1 MTNALIAA
9 LLMTGQT
16 ADLDKMVSLSTFG
29 TTVQGAM
36 QQLSQA
42 SGVPIEVH
50 PAAANEVLVI
60 NVKEVSMRQL
70 LDKVVKVTGNKWM
83 DVSGTIRVVHDAERE
98 EKKAIEDRQGMMEN
112 LRQAREILN
121 QLTRK
126 QKIGT
131 GEDSW
136 DWEPDANFLFMNRVI
151 QTLPNAAF
159 NIAATQERYV
169 LSTSPYRGQGTLP
182 NIDRRL
188 LDAWVAEV
196 NQAFADEN
204 AGGNEEEEFS
214 DSPEYQQ
221 YLERMEELY
230 GKRPKREP
238 IKDLNKIIVAITPY
252 PAGKD
257 GSFNVALKVLDS
269 RGRTVLQS
277 EESLHPDYIRDNYGF
292 PPRNEAEGTAPAQAT
307 EEEMSPA
314 EEGDESWLPAWPSDA
329 QPLQLGPIS
338 KQMLAMSKQMFAPT
352 PPSGDQT
359 QMLDILRQPDQ
370 YEPLAYPLGEALHFS
385 AGVSQKNLVAC
396 LPDTFGFSY
405 SMQELK
411 DVRSLR
417 RQVHAFE
424 DDAEKEW
431 WVISPFDISES
442 KKDRVDRPS
451 LAKFLSQTANGRT
464 PTLDESAAFAFANP
478 TAEENGVAQTRL
490 QLLAG
495 GAFQTLFGESS
506 WDMLRLYGA
515 MSTAQRGALRRGER
529 VSVGSL
535 NAAAKGILT
544 DMISGAR
551 LAPYDD
557 SKPPQAPTLGSMFGD
572 NGNPWA
578 YMIPRVDEP
587 SEILAN
593 GLSPQG
599 YIVAAVEEGPCL
611 LAQENTLMGGGG
623 AFGPMETAMFRQ
635 FMAQPQFA
643 AEMQNFNQMFSN
655 MRVGDRTVLHVKAVL
670 VPGQAISGT
679 LQDLRNVKRSNYGL
693 NNLPPAMAS
702 AVAAQ
707 EEAMKKD
714 PFFQMMLQG
723 FQGMGGGQ
731 PPIKP

>member
-70 LDKVVKVTGNKWM
+70 LDKVAKVTGNKWM
-83 DVSGTIRVVHDAERE
+83 DASGTIRVVHDAERE

-136 DWEPDANFLFMNRVI
+136 DWEPDANFLFLNRVI
-151 QTLPNAAF
+151 QTIPNAAF
-159 NIAATQERYV
+159 NMAATQERYV

-204 AGGNEEEEFS
+204 AAGNEEEDFS

-238 IKDLNKIIVAITPY
+238 LKDLNKIIVAITPY

-292 PPRNEAEGTAPAQAT
+292 PPRIEGEGTAPAQAT
-307 EEEMSPA
+307 EEEMSPSG
-314 EEGDESWLPAWPSDA
+314 EGDESWLPAWPSDA

-557 SKPPQAPTLGSMFGD
+557 SKPPQAPTLSSMFGD

-623 AFGPMETAMFRQ
+623 AFGPLETAMFRQ

-670 VPGQAISGT
+670 IPGQAISGT
-679 LQDLRNVKRSNYGL
+679 LQDLRNVKRSNYGI

-723 FQGMGGGQ
+723 FQGIGGGQ

>member
-70 LDKVVKVTGNKWM
+70 LDRVVKVTGNKWM
-83 DVSGTIRVVHDAERE
+83 DASGTIRVVHDAERE
-98 EKKAIEDRQGMMEN
+98 EKKAIEDRQGMLDN
-112 LRQAREILN
+112 VRQAREILN

-126 QKIGT
+126 QKIGV

-151 QTLPNAAF
+151 QTIPNSAF
-159 NIAATQERYV
+159 NMAATQERYV

-182 NIDRRL
+182 TVDRRL

-204 AGGNEEEEFS
+204 AAGNEEEEFG

-292 PPRNEAEGTAPAQAT
+292 PPRSEGDATAPAQAT
-307 EEEMSPA
+307 DEEMSPS

-338 KQMLAMSKQMFAPT
+338 KQMLAMSKQMFAPA

-359 QMLDILRQPDQ
+359 QILEILRQPDQ

-557 SKPPQAPTLGSMFGD
+557 SKPPQAPTLGSMFGES
-572 NGNPWA
+572 GNPYA

-623 AFGPMETAMFRQ
+623 AFGAMETAMFRQ

-670 VPGQAISGT
+670 IPGQAISGT
-679 LQDLRNVKRSNYGL
+679 LQDLRNVKRSNYGI

>member
-83 DVSGTIRVVHDAERE
+83 DASGTIRVVHDAERE
-98 EKKAIEDRQGMMEN
+98 EKKAIEDRQGMLEN
-112 LRQAREILN
+112 VRQAREILN

-126 QKIGT
+126 QKIGV

-151 QTLPNAAF
+151 QTIPNSAF
-159 NIAATQERYV
+159 NMAATQERYV

-182 NIDRRL
+182 TVDRRL

-204 AGGNEEEEFS
+204 AAGNEEEEFG

-292 PPRNEAEGTAPAQAT
+292 PPRSEGEGTAPAQAT

-314 EEGDESWLPAWPSDA
+314 DEGNESWLPAWPSDS

-396 LPDTFGFSY
+396 LSDTFGFSY

-572 NGNPWA
+572 SGNPWA

-643 AEMQNFNQMFSN
+643 AEMHNFNQMFSN

-670 VPGQAISGT
+670 IPGQAISGT
-679 LQDLRNVKRSNYGL
+679 LQDLRNVKRSNYGI

>member
-70 LDKVVKVTGNKWM
+70 LDRVVKVTGNKWM
-83 DVSGTIRVVHDAERE
+83 DASGTIRVIHDAERE
-98 EKKAIEDRQGMMEN
+98 EKKAIEDRQGMLEN

-126 QKIGT
+126 QKIGV

-151 QTLPNAAF
+151 QTIPNSAF
-159 NIAATQERYV
+159 NMAATQERYV

-204 AGGNEEEEFS
+204 AAGNEEEEFG

-238 IKDLNKIIVAITPY
+238 IKDLSKIIVAITPY

-292 PPRNEAEGTAPAQAT
+292 PPRNEGDATAPARET

-338 KQMLAMSKQMFAPT
+338 KQMLAMSKQMFAPA

-572 NGNPWA
+572 SGNPYA

-623 AFGPMETAMFRQ
+623 AFGAMETAMFRQ

-670 VPGQAISGT
+670 IPGQAISGT

>member
-83 DVSGTIRVVHDAERE
+83 DASGTIRVVHDAERE
-98 EKKAIEDRQGMMEN
+98 EKKAIEDRQGMLEN

-126 QKIGT
+126 QKIGS

-151 QTLPNAAF
+151 QTIPNSAF
-159 NIAATQERYV
+159 NMAATQERYV

-196 NQAFADEN
+196 NQAFADES
-204 AGGNEEEEFS
+204 AAGNEEEDFS

-292 PPRNEAEGTAPAQAT
+292 PPRSEGEGTAPAQAT

-314 EEGDESWLPAWPSDA
+314 DEGDESWLPAWPSDS

-359 QMLDILRQPDQ
+359 QILEILRQPDQ

-572 NGNPWA
+572 SGNPWA

-670 VPGQAISGT
+670 IPGQAISGT

-693 NNLPPAMAS
+693 NNLPPAMQS